1 MMSMSFVANLLFRP
15 QNPINILQTRNGDA
29 TIQVGDFEGVDRDL
43 CALDEDLDEELD
55 ELSNDDL
62 ELERIQNRHES
73 LGSTSF
79 HCILSFFMDFSS
91 LLHSAESGHGGL
103 TENSRVVEK
112 HTRNTTAMSERP

>member
-1 MMSMSFVANLLFRP
+1 MSFVANLPFRP

-43 CALDEDLDEELD
+43 CAIDEDLDEELD

-79 HCILSFFMDFSS
+79 HCIFPFFMDFSS